1 MGPISKSNRS
11 SNRSAA
17 PLQTRV
23 EQRSHKNGDGTAA
36 LVPATCETASA
47 AETEALGARLATGLS
62 GGDVVLL
69 RGDLGAGKTTL
80 ARGIARA
87 LGVEGPFC
95 SPTFTIGN
103 RYRGTTEVVS
113 HLDLYRV
120 AEFAAEEPGLLE
132 DYASGGEIA
141 LVEWP
146 REAEAGLPDATLAIT
161 IRHGGGDRR
170 CVEVED
176 LR

>member
-1 MGPISKSNRS
+1 MGPISMSNRF
-11 SNRSAA
+11 A
-17 PLQTRV
+17 PALQTRIDP
-23 EQRSHKNGDGTAA
+23 QADKSADSTSRP
-36 LVPATCETASA
+36 VPTSCETASA
-47 AETEALGARLATGLS
+47 AETEALGATLAAGLS

-87 LGVEGPFC
+87 LGVKGPIC

-103 RYRGTTEVVS
+103 RYVGTTEVVS

-120 AEFAAEEPGLLE
+120 AELAAEEPGLLE
-132 DYASGGEIA
+132 DYAASGEIA

-146 REAEAGLPDATLAIT
+146 RDAEAELPDATLAIT
-161 IRHGGGDRR
+161 ISHSGGDRR
-170 CVEVED
+170 CIEVED